1 LKGVNKVSKNTLNK
15 DQVSQDDLDILCF
28 GAHPDDVEIGMA
40 GTIRKHVE
48 LGFKVGIC
56 DLTMAELSSNGT
68 VTKRQEEAEKAA
80 EILGVT
86 ERINLGFP
94 DRGLE
99 MNRDVLAT
107 IVSVIREYKPTVVF
121 IPYEDDRHPDHGMTS
136 KMIEEAIFTA
146 TIRKYQ
152 WGGDQE
158 EEPHRVT
165 QVYYYFIN
173 GFSKP
178 QVIVDITKCFDVK
191 RKALLAY
198 ESQFN
203 EMEGG
208 VQTRLNTGFLDVI
221 EGRDKLF
228 GKMLDVTYAEGFM
241 VKEPILIS
249 HLIPDS
255 VKGE

>member
-1 LKGVNKVSKNTLNK
+1 MNN
-15 DQVSQDDLDILCF
+15 DRLDILCF

-40 GTIRKHVE
+40 GTIRKHVD

-68 VTKRQEEAEKAA
+68 VTQRQKEAEQAA

-99 MNRDVLAT
+99 ANRDVLGKV
-107 IVSVIREYKPTVVF
+107 VSVIRKYQPKVVF
-121 IPYEDDRHPDHGMTS
+121 LPFEEDRHPDHGMTT
-136 KMIEEAIFTA
+136 KLVEEAIFTA

-152 WGGDQE
+152 WSSE
-158 EEPHRVT
+158 EEEQAHKVT

-173 GFSKP
+173 GMSKP
-178 QVIVDITKCFDVK
+178 HLMVDITPYMEDK
-191 RKALLAY
+191 RKSLLAY
-198 ESQFN
+198 ESQFDAGAN
-203 EMEGG
+203 R
-208 VQTRLNTGFLDVI
+208 VTTRLNQGFIEVV
-221 EGRDKLF
+221 EGRERWF
-228 GKMLDVTYAEGFM
+228 GKMIDVSYAEGFK

-249 HLIPDS
+249 NLIPDS
-255 VKGE
+255 DNGSNL